1 MRITVEKVNGRKG
14 ISENL
19 EDENEQVIV
28 TCFNALTGVG
38 YAPDYILKKMYDF
51 SSQFVKKKNLKR
63 NNYE

>member
-51 SSQFVKKKNLKR
+51 SSQFIKKEEPKKK
-63 NNYE
+63 

>member
-51 SSQFVKKKNLKR
+51 SSQFIKEEPKKK
-63 NNYE
+63 